1 LNIKKG
7 VDLIYIFLYNLIV
20 INMKNKFM
28 KNIKI
33 IIITLSLLLFFIIL
47 RDVFKY
53 EVTSYDSFAYQVF
66 VEDLRSDEMTLVM
79 KIITSLGGALV
90 IAGIIILLFALNKN
104 KKYSYFA
111 TINIVIVF
119 LLNSLIKFI
128 IQRPR
133 PSGYNLITENYY
145 SFPSGH
151 SMVSTAFYGFL
162 IYLVYK
168 DIKNKRLKY
177 FLITLLFFMIVLI
190 MISRIYL
197 GVHYLSDTLGGF
209 TISISYL
216 MILITIIEKYKL
228 LEEKK

>member
-1 LNIKKG
+1 
-7 VDLIYIFLYNLIV
+7 
-20 INMKNKFM
+20 MKNKFM

-228 LEEKK
+228 LEEKKWKEKKKNEKRKEKKEEN